1 MVGFVCC
8 GACWLVLQ
16 FVPFYISW
24 IQMSVI
30 LYFKPF
36 FIFLLLFC
44 IDCFTQHFTR
54 KPKVSVSFLFSVVVV
69 VFVERKSKKDMKCV
83 EWKKKWMNEWLNDGV
98 NGWLVAASVAATLGA
113 KTKKF
118 IYLMDR
124 QHLVCWSVN
133 NLNIFLNI
141 V

>member
-54 KPKVSVSFLFSVVVV
+54 KPKVSVSFLFSVIVVA
-69 VFVERKSKKDMKCV
+69 FVERKSKKDMKCV
-83 EWKKKWMNEWLNDGV
+83 EWKKKWMNEWV
-98 NGWLVAASVAATLGA
+98 TEWWREWLVSCCFCCCHFGCKNEKV
-113 KTKKF
+113 
-118 IYLMDR
+118 YLFDGQTEFGMLKR
-124 QHLVCWSVN
+124 QQLKYFS
-133 NLNIFLNI
+133 
-141 V
+141 